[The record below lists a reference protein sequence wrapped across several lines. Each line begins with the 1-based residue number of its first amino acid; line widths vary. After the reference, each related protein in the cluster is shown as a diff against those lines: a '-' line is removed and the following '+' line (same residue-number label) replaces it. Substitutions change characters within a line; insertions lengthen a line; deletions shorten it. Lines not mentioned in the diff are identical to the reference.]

1 MGIAEWIEALNS
13 TDADEVKAAKDH
25 LRAVGA
31 SAIDPLIAAMLSCEN
46 RQCWQAADVLA
57 DLQSDRAFAALSQ
70 ALNMAHPLVS
80 QTAARSLEKYGKR
93 AVQPL
98 IDSLPNA
105 TYMTQ
110 LRIVTALE
118 TLGDSRAVTPLIAL
132 LATVT
137 VSSLRYTIIQALGKL
152 GDPRAIDIIRPYLD
166 DPDHHVRHR
175 TEQAIALLTSL

>member
-1 MGIAEWIEALNS
+1 MRIEAWIEALNS
-13 TDADEVKAAKDH
+13 TDPDEVKAAKEH
-25 LRAVGA
+25 LRTVGA
-31 SAIDPLIAAMLSCEN
+31 PAIGPLIAAMLSCEN
-46 RQCWQAADVLA
+46 RQCWQAADLLA
-57 DLQSDRAFAALSQ
+57 DLQSDSAFAALSQ
-70 ALNMAHPLVS
+70 ALNMVHPLVS

-98 IDSLPNA
+98 IDALPA
-105 TYMTQ
+105 ASYMTQ
-110 LRIVTALE
+110 LRIVTTLE

-132 LATVT
+132 LELVT

-152 GDPRAIDIIRPYLD
+152 GDPRAIEVIRPYLD